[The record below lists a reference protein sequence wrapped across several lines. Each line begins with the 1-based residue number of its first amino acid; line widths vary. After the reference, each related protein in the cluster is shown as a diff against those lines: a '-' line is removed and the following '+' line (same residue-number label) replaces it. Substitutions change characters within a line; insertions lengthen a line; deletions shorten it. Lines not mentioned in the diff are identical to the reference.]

1 MINPIFF
8 SQLLKRPCYGNRFLA
23 QIGKN
28 WHTPSLL
35 CALAFD
41 NVWEDR
47 NMDTR
52 VNTIDDPSTSDINL
66 VNFGPSFGDEFS
78 PGGLY
83 AGDTR

>member
-1 MINPIFF
+1 
-8 SQLLKRPCYGNRFLA
+8 
-23 QIGKN
+23 
-28 WHTPSLL
+28 
-35 CALAFD
+35 
-41 NVWEDR
+41 
-47 NMDTR
+47 MDTR